1 MNMPFAIK
9 SAGMISGV
17 GLNAKASCAAIRCAI
32 DNFEET
38 RFMDNGGE
46 WILGSQVPLEK
57 PWRGRKKLV
66 KMAVRAINDCLKKTK
81 ISVANLPL
89 FLCVAEKHR
98 PGRFDGIDRTLF
110 NEIATEMGTS
120 FHEKSQIFAY
130 GRVAGGAAMNQARK
144 LLYQDHLPYCL
155 IVGVD
160 SLLVAQSLAAYE
172 ELDRL
177 LTSNNSNGFIPGEA
191 ASAVLI
197 GLPDTANPDE
207 LICYGIG
214 LGKENAFL
222 GSGEPLRGDGLVQ
235 AIRELESDS
244 GRQLKDSDFRI
255 TDISGEQYYFKEASL
270 AVLRILR
277 DLKEEYDIWH
287 PADCVGEVGAAIV
300 PILLNVLMTAKEKD
314 YLPGENVLLHSGNDK
329 GERVAMMLGFLQ

>member
-17 GLNAKASCAAIRCAI
+17 GLNAEASCAAIRCAI

-46 WILGSQVPLEK
+46 WILGSQVPLEQ

-66 KMAVRAINDCLKKTK
+66 KMAVRAINDCLKKTN
-81 ISVANLPL
+81 ITVTNLPL

-98 PGRFDGIDRTLF
+98 PGRFDGIDHMLF
-110 NEIATEMGTS
+110 DEIATEMGTS

-172 ELDRL
+172 EQNRL

-197 GLPDTANPDE
+197 GLPDIANPDE

-222 GSGEPLRGDGLVQ
+222 GSGEPLRADGLVQ
-235 AIRELESDS
+235 AVSSAFKDS
-244 GRQLKDSDFRI
+244 GKTIRDVHYRI

-270 AVLRILR
+270 TLLRILR
-277 DLKEEYDIWH
+277 DLREEFDIWH
-287 PADCVGEVGAAIV
+287 PADCLGETGAAIT
-300 PILLNVLMTAKEKD
+300 PILINVVQAAHEKAFS
-314 YLPGENVLLHSGNDK
+314 PGKSALLQCGNDE
-329 GERVAMMLGFLQ
+329 GERIAMVLGYQ